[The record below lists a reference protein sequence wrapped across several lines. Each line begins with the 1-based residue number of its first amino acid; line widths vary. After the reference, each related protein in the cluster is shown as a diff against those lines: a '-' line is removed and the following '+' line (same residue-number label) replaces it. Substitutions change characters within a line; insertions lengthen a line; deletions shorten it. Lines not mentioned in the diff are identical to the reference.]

1 MVVKVCGDIKNA
13 EKFVILRKHHKNYID
28 KYYTNNSHEMFTDF
42 FKNVTD
48 FNLIPNGVSYFEKQ
62 SFINGEY
69 TIMFTPY
76 YDYNKIGEKM
86 RTIQNTYANY
96 SEEEIEIDDPIK
108 FLKDALEMGVKKS
121 LDIHK
126 KENEVN
132 KIIDDFSNLF
142 EKNEKPNMNSQPL
155 IDNHNNTIEQS
166 ENVQTNNKPTT
177 NIFSDIVEE
186 AEAKYLWKSD
196 KKPQKQNDNN
206 IRNIL
211 NLKIEKI
218 KSLEAQNN
226 SLKQQLKESNDK
238 IKTHEQLNKNLQK
251 EVNSRKIIEKNLQKE
266 LELEKTKSQEK
277 LQKEKERNESLEY
290 KIEEITKDLNN
301 FLPTFIDTYD
311 KETSILTY
319 EQTKTEEIYDLDE
332 TLYDLLINSIGTNL
346 INMKFE
352 KTSFKNANVSKAS
365 FYRITVNNL
374 PTNKIV
380 KLYEY
385 LDNLLYNYYEDL
397 PETYLQKDILRDK
410 NEHIKL
416 THSLDVRLQFTNTKI
431 NILFGWFDDEPLVNG
446 LKESPYSLLDV
457 NFDYDLSDMNII
469 RNDIQEWRAEYY
481 NRQYFHSFCH
491 EKIEFEGDFIEADK
505 CMVYVSIF
513 DEDNVVKVG
522 RSENWAHR
530 KSQYY
535 YDSEV
540 QYNMLLA
547 WYMYVPEHEDVE
559 ITKYIMYCL
568 EDELKRLANV
578 YFKPHKGKEYFKG
591 TSQEESDNFIKIVD
605 DKLKKLTIKEILNF
619 RPESKIKL
627 YASNNNRNYEKVV
640 EILTKLRNE
649 DE

>member
-1 MVVKVCGDIKNA
+1 MIVKVCGDIENA
-13 EKFVILRKHHKNYID
+13 DKFVILRENHKSYINMYFSNNPY
-28 KYYTNNSHEMFTDF
+28 KTWTNF
-42 FKNVTD
+42 FKDVTD
-48 FNLIPNGVSYFEKQ
+48 FNLIPKGIKYFESL
-62 SFINGEY
+62 SFPNSY
-69 TIMFTPY
+69 SIMFIPY
-76 YDYNKIGEKM
+76 YDYNKIGEKI
-86 RTIQNTYANY
+86 RTIQNSYANY
-96 SEEEIEIDDPIK
+96 SDEEIEINDPIK
-108 FLKDALEMGVKKS
+108 FLNDALEMGVKKS
-121 LDIHK
+121 LNIHK

-142 EKNEKPNMNSQPL
+142 EKNEKPNMNSQL
-155 IDNHNNTIEQS
+155 LVDNHNNTIN
-166 ENVQTNNKPTT
+166 ENIQTNNQPTT

-238 IKTHEQLNKNLQK
+238 IKTHEQLNQNLQK
-251 EVNSRKIIEKNLQKE
+251 EVNSGKIIEKNLQKE

-311 KETSILTY
+311 KETSILNY
-319 EQTKTEEIYDLDE
+319 EQTKSEEIYDLDE
-332 TLYDLLINSIGTNL
+332 TLYELLINSIGTNL

-352 KTSFKNANVSKAS
+352 KTNFKNANISKAS

-397 PETYLQKDILRDK
+397 SDTYLQKDILVNKD
-410 NEHIKL
+410 EHIKL
-416 THSLDVRLQFTNTKI
+416 THSPDVRLQLTNTKI
-431 NILFGWFDDEPLVNG
+431 NILFGWFDDEPLVEG
-446 LKESPYSLLDV
+446 LKDSPYSLLGV
-457 NFDYDLSDMNII
+457 NFDYELSDMNII

-481 NRQYFHSFCH
+481 NRQYFRSFCH

-547 WYMYVPEHEDVE
+547 WYMYIPEHEDVE

-640 EILTKLRNE
+640 EILTELRNE
-649 DE
+649 SE

>member
-1 MVVKVCGDIKNA
+1 MVVKVCGDIENA
-13 EKFVILRKHHKNYID
+13 DKFVMLRENHKSYINMYFSNNPY
-28 KYYTNNSHEMFTDF
+28 KTWTNF
-42 FKNVTD
+42 FKDVTD
-48 FNLIPNGVSYFEKQ
+48 FNLIPNGIKYFE
-62 SFINGEY
+62 SLSLPNSY

-76 YDYNKIGEKM
+76 YDYNKIGDKM

-96 SEEEIEIDDPIK
+96 SDEEIEINDPIK

-251 EVNSRKIIEKNLQKE
+251 EVNSGKIIEKNLQKE
-266 LELEKTKSQEK
+266 LKLEKTKSQEK
-277 LQKEKERNESLEY
+277 LQKEKKRNESLEY

-332 TLYDLLINSIGTNL
+332 TLYELLINSIGTNL

-397 PETYLQKDILRDK
+397 SDTYLQKEILVNK

-416 THSLDVRLQFTNTKI
+416 THSPDVRLQFTNTKI
-431 NILFGWFDDEPLVNG
+431 NILFGWFDDEPLVEG
-446 LKESPYSLLDV
+446 LKNSPYSLLGV
-457 NFDYDLSDMNII
+457 NFDYELSDINII
-469 RNDIQEWRAEYY
+469 RNDIQDWRAEYY
-481 NRQYFHSFCH
+481 NRQYFRSFCH

-619 RPESKIKL
+619 RSESKIKL

-649 DE
+649 GE

>member
-1 MVVKVCGDIKNA
+1 MVVKICGDIKNA
-13 EKFVILRKHHKNYID
+13 EKFVILRKHHKDYID
-28 KYYTNNSHEMFTDF
+28 KYYTNNSYKMFTDF

-62 SFINGEY
+62 SIYDEY

-76 YDYNKIGEKM
+76 YDHNKIGDKM

-96 SEEEIEIDDPIK
+96 SDNEIEIDNPIK
-108 FLKDALEMGVKKS
+108 FLKDALEMGVDNS
-121 LDIHK
+121 LNIHK
-126 KENEVN
+126 KENKIN

-142 EKNEKPNMNSQPL
+142 EKTEKPKTNSQL
-155 IDNHNNTIEQS
+155 MVDNHQ
-166 ENVQTNNKPTT
+166 NVVNDNIQTNKANST
-177 NIFSDIVEE
+177 NVFSDIVEE

-206 IRNIL
+206 IKNIL

-238 IKTHEQLNKNLQK
+238 IKTEQQLNRNLQK
-251 EVNSRKIIEKNLQKE
+251 EVNSGKIIGKNLQKE
-266 LELEKTKSQEK
+266 LELEKEKSQEK

-301 FLPTFIDTYD
+301 FLPTFIDYYD
-311 KETSILTY
+311 KETSILNY
-319 EQTKTEEIYDLDE
+319 EQTKTEEIYNLDN
-332 TLYDLLINSIGTNL
+332 TLYKLLIDSIGTNL

-352 KTSFKNANVSKAS
+352 KTRLHNTNVTKAAS
-365 FYRITVNNL
+365 YKINVNNL
-374 PTNKIV
+374 PTYKIV

-385 LDNLLYNYYEDL
+385 LDNLLYDYYENL
-397 PETYLQKDILRDK
+397 PDCYLQKDILVNKD
-410 NEHIKL
+410 EHIKL
-416 THSLDVRLQFTNTKI
+416 THSPDIRLQLTNTKI

-446 LKESPYSLLDV
+446 LKESPYSLLGV
-457 NFDYDLSDMNII
+457 NFDYELSDMNII

-481 NRQYFHSFCH
+481 NRTYFRSFCH

-568 EDELKRLANV
+568 EDELKRLANEH
-578 YFKPHKGKEYFKG
+578 FKPHKGKEYFKG
-591 TSQEESDNFIKIVD
+591 TSQEEIDEFIKIVD
-605 DKLKKLTIKEILNF
+605 ERLKKLTIKEILNF

-627 YASNNNRNYEKVV
+627 YASNNNRNYEKVI
-640 EILTKLRNE
+640 EILTELRNK
-649 DE
+649 

>member
-1 MVVKVCGDIKNA
+1 MD
-13 EKFVILRKHHKNYID
+13 
-28 KYYTNNSHEMFTDF
+28 
-42 FKNVTD
+42 
-48 FNLIPNGVSYFEKQ
+48 
-62 SFINGEY
+62 
-69 TIMFTPY
+69 
-76 YDYNKIGEKM
+76 
-86 RTIQNTYANY
+86 
-96 SEEEIEIDDPIK
+96 
-108 FLKDALEMGVKKS
+108 
-121 LDIHK
+121 K
-126 KENEVN
+126 KENEIN

-142 EKNEKPNMNSQPL
+142 EKTEKPKTNSQL
-155 IDNHNNTIEQS
+155 IVDNHNNTIKQS
-166 ENVQTNNKPTT
+166 ENVQTNNQNST
-177 NIFSDIVEE
+177 NVFSDIIEE

-238 IKTHEQLNKNLQK
+238 IKKEQQLNRNLQK
-251 EVNSRKIIEKNLQKE
+251 EVNSGKIIGKNLQKE
-266 LELEKTKSQEK
+266 LELEKEKSQEK

-301 FLPTFIDTYD
+301 FLPTFIEDYD
-311 KETSILTY
+311 KETSILNY
-319 EQTKTEEIYDLDE
+319 EQTKSEEIYDLNE
-332 TLYDLLINSIGTNL
+332 TLYKLLINSIGTNL
-346 INMKFE
+346 INIKFE
-352 KTSFKNANVSKAS
+352 KTSFKNANLSKAS

-374 PTNKIV
+374 PTNKII

-385 LDNLLYNYYEDL
+385 LDNLLYDYYENL
-397 PETYLQKDILRDK
+397 PCTYLQKEILVNK

-416 THSLDVRLQFTNTKI
+416 THSPDVRLQLTNTKI
-431 NILFGWFDDEPLVNG
+431 NILFGWFDNEPLVNG
-446 LKESPYSLLDV
+446 LKESPYSLLGV
-457 NFDYDLSDMNII
+457 NFDYELSDINII

-481 NRQYFHSFCH
+481 NRTYFRSFCH

-505 CMVYVSIF
+505 CMIYVSIF

-540 QYNMLLA
+540 QFNMLLA

-568 EDELKRLANV
+568 EDELKRLANEH
-578 YFKPHKGKEYFKG
+578 FKSHKGKEYFKG
-591 TSQEESDNFIKIVD
+591 TSQEEIDEFIKVVD
-605 DKLKKLTIKEILNF
+605 ERLKKLTIKEILNF

-627 YASNNNRNYEKVV
+627 YASNNNRNYEKVI
-640 EILTKLRNE
+640 EILTELRNE
-649 DE
+649 GK

>member
-13 EKFVILRKHHKNYID
+13 EKFVILRKHHKDCID
-28 KYYTNNSHEMFTDF
+28 KYYTNNSYNKIFTDF

-48 FNLIPNGVSYFEKQ
+48 FNLIPNGVSYFEKT
-62 SFINGEY
+62 FINKDEY

-76 YDYNKIGEKM
+76 YDHNKISHKM
-86 RTIQNTYANY
+86 RTIQNTYTNY
-96 SEEEIEIDDPIK
+96 SDEEIEIDDPIK

-142 EKNEKPNMNSQPL
+142 EKNEKPNMNSQL
-155 IDNHNNTIEQS
+155 IVDNHNNNIN
-166 ENVQTNNKPTT
+166 ENIQTNKANST
-177 NIFSDIVEE
+177 NVFSDIVEE

-238 IKTHEQLNKNLQK
+238 IKKEQQLNRNLQK
-251 EVNSRKIIEKNLQKE
+251 EVNSGKIIEKNLQKE
-266 LELEKTKSQEK
+266 LELEKEKSQEK

-301 FLPTFIDTYD
+301 FLPTFVDHYN
-311 KETSILTY
+311 KETTILNY
-319 EQTKTEEIYDLDE
+319 EQTKSEDVYDLDN
-332 TLYDLLINSIGTNL
+332 TLYKLLIDSIGTNL

-352 KTSFKNANVSKAS
+352 KTRLHNTNVTKAS

-385 LDNLLYNYYEDL
+385 LDNLLYDYYENL
-397 PETYLQKDILRDK
+397 PDTYLQKEILVNK

-416 THSLDVRLQFTNTKI
+416 THSPDVKLQLTNTKI
-431 NILFGWFDDEPLVNG
+431 NILFGWFDEEPLVNG
-446 LKESPYSLLDV
+446 LTESPYSLLGV
-457 NFDYDLSDMNII
+457 NFDYELSHMNII

-481 NRQYFHSFCH
+481 NRQYFRSFCQ
-491 EKIEFEGDFIEADK
+491 EKKEFEGDFIEADK

-522 RSENWAHR
+522 RSENWVHR

-578 YFKPHKGKEYFKG
+578 YFKPHKGKECFKG

-605 DKLKKLTIKEILNF
+605 ERLKKLTIKEILNF

-627 YASNNNRNYEKVV
+627 YASNNNRNYDKVI
-640 EILTKLRNE
+640 EILTKLRNK
-649 DE
+649 

>member
-1 MVVKVCGDIKNA
+1 MVVKVCGDMKNA
-13 EKFVILRKHHKNYID
+13 DKFVILRENHKNYINMYFSNNPY
-28 KYYTNNSHEMFTDF
+28 KTWTNF
-42 FKNVTD
+42 FKDVTD
-48 FNLIPNGVSYFEKQ
+48 FNLIPNGVSYFELL
-62 SFINGEY
+62 SLPNSY
-69 TIMFTPY
+69 SIMFTPY

-96 SEEEIEIDDPIK
+96 SDEEIEINDPIK

-142 EKNEKPNMNSQPL
+142 EKNEKSNMNSQPL
-155 IDNHNNTIEQS
+155 INNHNNTIEQS

-251 EVNSRKIIEKNLQKE
+251 EVNSGKIIEKNLQKE

-277 LQKEKERNESLEY
+277 LQKEKERSESLEY
-290 KIEEITKDLNN
+290 KIKEITKDLNN

-311 KETSILTY
+311 KETSILNY

-332 TLYDLLINSIGTNL
+332 TLYELLINSIGTNL
-346 INMKFE
+346 INIKFE
-352 KTSFKNANVSKAS
+352 KTNFKNANISKAS

-397 PETYLQKDILRDK
+397 PETYLQKEILVNK

-416 THSLDVRLQFTNTKI
+416 THSPDVRLQFTNTKI
-431 NILFGWFDDEPLVNG
+431 NILFGWFDDEPLVEG
-446 LKESPYSLLDV
+446 LKDSPYSLLGV
-457 NFDYDLSDMNII
+457 NFDYELSDINII
-469 RNDIQEWRAEYY
+469 RNDIQDWRAEYY
-481 NRQYFHSFCH
+481 NRQYFRSFCH
-491 EKIEFEGDFIEADK
+491 EKIEFEGEFIKADK

-591 TSQEESDNFIKIVD
+591 TSQEKSDNFIKIVD

-619 RPESKIKL
+619 RSESKIKL

-640 EILTKLRNE
+640 EILTKLRNDGE
-649 DE
+649 

>member
-13 EKFVILRKHHKNYID
+13 EKFVILRENHKSYINMYFSNNPY
-28 KYYTNNSHEMFTDF
+28 KTWTNF

-48 FNLIPNGVSYFEKQ
+48 FNLIPNGVSYFE
-62 SFINGEY
+62 SLSLPNSY

-132 KIIDDFSNLF
+132 KIINDFSNLF
-142 EKNEKPNMNSQPL
+142 EKNEKPNTNNQPL
-155 IDNHNNTIEQS
+155 VDNHDNTIN
-166 ENVQTNNKPTT
+166 ENIQTNNQPTI

-238 IKTHEQLNKNLQK
+238 IKTHEQLNRNLQK
-251 EVNSRKIIEKNLQKE
+251 EVNSGKIIEKNLQKE

-277 LQKEKERNESLEY
+277 LQKEKERSESLEY
-290 KIEEITKDLNN
+290 KIEEITKDLND

-319 EQTKTEEIYDLDE
+319 EQTKSEEIYDLDE
-332 TLYDLLINSIGTNL
+332 TLYELLINSIGTNL

-352 KTSFKNANVSKAS
+352 KTSFKNTNVSKAS

-397 PETYLQKDILRDK
+397 PETYLQKEILVNK

-416 THSLDVRLQFTNTKI
+416 THSPDVRLQFTNTKI
-431 NILFGWFDDEPLVNG
+431 NILFGWFDDEPLVEG
-446 LKESPYSLLDV
+446 LKNSPYSLLDV
-457 NFDYDLSDMNII
+457 NFNYELSDMNII
-469 RNDIQEWRAEYY
+469 RNDIQECRAEYY
-481 NRQYFHSFCH
+481 NRQYFRSFCH

-568 EDELKRLANV
+568 EDELKRLANAH
-578 YFKPHKGKEYFKG
+578 FKPHKGKEYFKG
-591 TSQEESDNFIKIVD
+591 TSQEESDNFINIVD
-605 DKLKKLTIKEILNF
+605 NKLKKLTIKEILNF

-627 YASNNNRNYEKVV
+627 YASNNNRNYEKIV
-640 EILTKLRNE
+640 EILTKLRNDGE
-649 DE
+649 

>member
-1 MVVKVCGDIKNA
+1 MVVKICGDLNNA
-13 EKFVILRKHHKNYID
+13 EKFVILRKSHKKCID
-28 KYYTNNSHEMFTDF
+28 KYYTNNSYNKIFTDF
-42 FKNVTD
+42 FKDVTD
-48 FNLIPNGVSYFEKQ
+48 FNLTPNGINYFEKQ
-62 SFINGEY
+62 SLYDEY

-76 YDYNKIGEKM
+76 YDYNKIGNKM

-96 SEEEIEIDDPIK
+96 SDEEIEINDPIK
-108 FLKDALEMGVKKS
+108 FLKDALEIGVKKS

-155 IDNHNNTIEQS
+155 VDNHDNTIN
-166 ENVQTNNKPTT
+166 ENIQTNNKPTT

-226 SLKQQLKESNDK
+226 SLKEQLKESNDK
-238 IKTHEQLNKNLQK
+238 IKTHEQLNRNLQK
-251 EVNSRKIIEKNLQKE
+251 EVNSGKIIEKNLQKE

-277 LQKEKERNESLEY
+277 LQKEKERNESLKY

-311 KETSILTY
+311 KETSILNY
-319 EQTKTEEIYDLDE
+319 EQTKSEEIYDLNE
-332 TLYDLLINSIGTNL
+332 TLYELLINSIGTNL
-346 INMKFE
+346 INIKFE
-352 KTSFKNANVSKAS
+352 KTNFKNANISKAS

-397 PETYLQKDILRDK
+397 PDTYLQKDILVNKD
-410 NEHIKL
+410 EHIKL
-416 THSLDVRLQFTNTKI
+416 THSPDVRLQFTNTKI
-431 NILFGWFDDEPLVNG
+431 NILFSWFDDEPLVEG
-446 LKESPYSLLDV
+446 LKDSPYSLLGV
-457 NFDYDLSDMNII
+457 NFNYELSDMNII

-481 NRQYFHSFCH
+481 NRQYFRSFCH

-627 YASNNNRNYEKVV
+627 YASNSNRNYEKVV
-640 EILTKLRNE
+640 EILTELRNE
-649 DE
+649 GE

>member
-1 MVVKVCGDIKNA
+1 
-13 EKFVILRKHHKNYID
+13 
-28 KYYTNNSHEMFTDF
+28 
-42 FKNVTD
+42 
-48 FNLIPNGVSYFEKQ
+48 
-62 SFINGEY
+62 
-69 TIMFTPY
+69 
-76 YDYNKIGEKM
+76 
-86 RTIQNTYANY
+86 
-96 SEEEIEIDDPIK
+96 
-108 FLKDALEMGVKKS
+108 
-121 LDIHK
+121 
-126 KENEVN
+126 
-132 KIIDDFSNLF
+132 
-142 EKNEKPNMNSQPL
+142 
-155 IDNHNNTIEQS
+155 
-166 ENVQTNNKPTT
+166 
-177 NIFSDIVEE
+177 
-186 AEAKYLWKSD
+186 
-196 KKPQKQNDNN
+196 
-206 IRNIL
+206 
-211 NLKIEKI
+211 
-218 KSLEAQNN
+218 
-226 SLKQQLKESNDK
+226 
-238 IKTHEQLNKNLQK
+238 
-251 EVNSRKIIEKNLQKE
+251 
-266 LELEKTKSQEK
+266 
-277 LQKEKERNESLEY
+277 
-290 KIEEITKDLNN
+290 
-301 FLPTFIDTYD
+301 
-311 KETSILTY
+311 
-319 EQTKTEEIYDLDE
+319 
-332 TLYDLLINSIGTNL
+332 
-346 INMKFE
+346 MKFE
-352 KTSFKNANVSKAS
+352 KTSFKNTNVSKAS

-385 LDNLLYNYYEDL
+385 LDNLLYNYYEGL

-416 THSLDVRLQFTNTKI
+416 THSLDVRLQLTNTKI

-446 LKESPYSLLDV
+446 LKESPYSLLGV
-457 NFDYDLSDMNII
+457 NFDYELSDMNII
-469 RNDIQEWRAEYY
+469 RNDIQDWRAEYY
-481 NRQYFHSFCH
+481 NRTYFRSFCH

-513 DEDNVVKVG
+513 DEDNVIKVG

-605 DKLKKLTIKEILNF
+605 NKLKKLTIKEILNF

-649 DE
+649 GE